1 MKGIVNVS
9 KVMISCA
16 LLLGVGV
23 AYSESTESSHN
34 STSAATLSKHFTIK
48 KSNGNSRSLPKK
60 LKYTKRV
67 KKGVGY
73 VTYSGYLTRVS
84 YKKSGGKYIGT
95 YSGTLKGRW
104 S

>member
-34 STSAATLSKHFTIK
+34 STSAATLSKHFTI
-48 KSNGNSRSLPKK
+48 
-60 LKYTKRV
+60 
-67 KKGVGY
+67 
-73 VTYSGYLTRVS
+73 
-84 YKKSGGKYIGT
+84 
-95 YSGTLKGRW
+95 
-104 S
+104 

>member
-34 STSAATLSKHFTIK
+34 STSVIFFSISIMLFFYFRNNYLNHLKRKILSQRF
-48 KSNGNSRSLPKK
+48 
-60 LKYTKRV
+60 
-67 KKGVGY
+67 
-73 VTYSGYLTRVS
+73 
-84 YKKSGGKYIGT
+84 
-95 YSGTLKGRW
+95 
-104 S
+104 